1 VFFVVNHLRP
11 RRGAGIRW
19 PAWSNLLGSALCALA
34 LALSYPAARAAEP
47 GLVIS
52 QPWLRLIMPSRP
64 AAGYFVLSN
73 ETSHTHALIGAAS
86 PACGVLM
93 LHRSV
98 NDNGQERMEMVDSV
112 SVPAH
117 GEVKFVPGGYH
128 LMCISPT
135 AALARGRSVSV
146 TLRFEDGGSLA
157 ASFPVRGATGD

>member
-1 VFFVVNHLRP
+1 
-11 RRGAGIRW
+11 
-19 PAWSNLLGSALCALA
+19 
-34 LALSYPAARAAEP
+34 
-47 GLVIS
+47 
-52 QPWLRLIMPSRP
+52 LRLIIPSRP

-73 ETSHTHALIGAAS
+73 ETGRTRTLVGAAS
-86 PACGVLM
+86 PECGALM

-117 GEVKFVPGGYH
+117 GEVKFAPGGYH
-128 LMCISPT
+128 LMCMSPT

-146 TLRFEDGGSLA
+146 TLRFEDGGSLV

>member
-1 VFFVVNHLRP
+1 MNRLRRSTKTPPPSP
-11 RRGAGIRW
+11 RPPAAGQVSR
-19 PAWSNLLGSALCALA
+19 SALCALA
-34 LALSYPAARAAEP
+34 LALSYPAAHAAEP

-52 QPWLRLIMPSRP
+52 QAWLRLIIPSRP

-73 ETSHTHALIGAAS
+73 ETGRTRTLVGAAS
-86 PACGVLM
+86 PECGALM

-117 GEVKFVPGGYH
+117 GEVKFAPGGYH
-128 LMCISPT
+128 LMCMSPT

-146 TLRFEDGGSLA
+146 TLRFEDGGSLV

>member
-1 VFFVVNHLRP
+1 MRRSTKTPPPSPRP
-11 RRGAGIRW
+11 PAAGQVSR
-19 PAWSNLLGSALCALA
+19 SALCALA
-34 LALSYPAARAAEP
+34 LALSYPAAHAAEP

-52 QPWLRLIMPSRP
+52 QAWLRLIIPSRP

-73 ETSHTHALIGAAS
+73 ETGRTRTLVGAAS
-86 PACGVLM
+86 PECGALM

-117 GEVKFVPGGYH
+117 GEVKFAPGGYH
-128 LMCISPT
+128 LMCMSPT

-146 TLRFEDGGSLA
+146 TLRFEDGGSLV